1 MKKKPNQSL
10 LYANLVAA
18 EIMKELEENFLK
30 EGLMTIE
37 INDFID
43 KKIREKNCIPGL
55 LGYKGFPFSVCI
67 SINEELCHGLPSKR
81 ILMKGDIVKIDFVV
95 ERDGWISDI
104 CKSFLICDR
113 NEYERKDLISK
124 RNLIHT
130 AEECMRVGIERAGP
144 GVNLK
149 DIAIAVKN
157 RAERDEFFVCGEFC
171 GHGIERGNLHVSPKI
186 VYDPEYYNNNKD
198 IILEEGKII
207 TMEPIILE
215 KKTKNVFLKD
225 QWVYVSDVLSANH
238 ERTIL
243 ITSFGSVILND
254 I

>member
-1 MKKKPNQSL
+1 MKKNLNQSF

-18 EIMKELEENFLK
+18 ETMKELEENFLK
-30 EGLMTIE
+30 EGLATIE
-37 INDFID
+37 INEFID

-81 ILMKGDIVKIDFVV
+81 VLMKGDIVKIDFVV
-95 ERDGWISDI
+95 EKDGWISDI

-113 NEYERKDLISK
+113 DEYERKDLILK
-124 RNLIHT
+124 KNLIHA

-144 GVNLK
+144 GVNLR
-149 DIAIAVKN
+149 DIAIEVKN
-157 RAERDEFFVCGEFC
+157 RAERNGFFVCREFC
-171 GHGIERGNLHVSPKI
+171 GHGIEYRNLHGSPKI
-186 VYDPEYYNNNKD
+186 VYDPEYYNNKKGMV
-198 IILEEGKII
+198 LEEGEII

-215 KKTKNVFLKD
+215 KMTKNIFLKD

-243 ITSFGSVILND
+243 ITSSGSMILND
-254 I
+254 V